1 MDNFEK
7 LYREYFQYVHFYLL
21 RLCGDREL
29 AEELTQETFFAALKS
44 KEHFRYDSEVRT
56 WLCKIGKNKYF
67 EKLRKEKKL
76 DLGDFDGERADN
88 FDLQASLVDK
98 EDALTIHRILHQL
111 PEPYKEVFSLR
122 TFGELSFGEIGRIFG
137 KSDGWARVTYGR
149 AKLKIIE
156 KMKEEGHEL

>member
-29 AEELTQETFFAALKS
+29 AEELTQETFFAALSS
-44 KEHFRYDSEVRT
+44 KENFRYDSEVRT

-76 DLGDFDGERADN
+76 DFGDFDGERADT

-122 TFGELSFGEIGRIFG
+122 VFGELSFEKIAAIFS
-137 KSDGWARVTYGR
+137 KSPGWARVTYYR
-149 AKLKIIE
+149 AKKQIVE
-156 KMKEEGHEL
+156 YMEEINHE